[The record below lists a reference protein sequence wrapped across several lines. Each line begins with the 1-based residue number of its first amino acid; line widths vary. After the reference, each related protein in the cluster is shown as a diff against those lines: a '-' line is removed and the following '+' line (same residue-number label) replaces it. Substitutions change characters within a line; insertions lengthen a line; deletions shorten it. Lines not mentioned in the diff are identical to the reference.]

1 MVKSNFGEKE
11 AAYAMKA
18 IKKLRKN
25 GIKAELYPDAA
36 KLKKQMNYANKRGI
50 PFVVLVGEQEVS
62 DHKFTLKNMLTGEQV
77 LCDFD
82 NLLSQIRM

>member
-82 NLLSQIRM
+82 NLLGQIRM